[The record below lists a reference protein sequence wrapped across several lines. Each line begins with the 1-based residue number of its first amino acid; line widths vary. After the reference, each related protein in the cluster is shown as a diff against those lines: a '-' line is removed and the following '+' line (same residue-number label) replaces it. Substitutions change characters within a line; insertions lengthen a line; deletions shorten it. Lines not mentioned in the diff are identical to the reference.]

1 MSAGTFACESCG
13 KQYPLKPE
21 YAGRKVKCKCGQVL
35 TVPADAEVDDG
46 TYDIAE
52 PAALAPQPPKPKQSV
67 SSAPAASAGSSS
79 GAAKAPSRGP
89 GQASSSK
96 PASAKPALA
105 YAGSRRPAAASG
117 SHDEAEKAK
126 VVKIAI
132 VVGIVML
139 LVGASVVGLRFLGGD
154 ASGGGAGG
162 VAGGGAGG
170 AANDHDKAARDLMRA
185 DSMTPMSEWFETGP
199 PGKMLG
205 GYSMKQARNLYDNKW
220 KGELGVTEVFVANM
234 PLSLVV
240 VFQLP
245 AEPEKRTAI
254 YEWQAKFHEEQREK
268 VQTDTGGEYL
278 IIKIPMVKF

>member
-52 PAALAPQPPKPKQSV
+52 PAAPAPQPPKPK
-67 SSAPAASAGSSS
+67 PAANPAP
-79 GAAKAPSRGP
+79 GAAKAPSQGAAKPPLRAGKASTSSRAAG
-89 GQASSSK
+89 GQA
-96 PASAKPALA
+96 PLA
-105 YAGSRRPAAASG
+105 YAGSRRSAEAS
-117 SHDEAEKAK
+117 SAHDEAEKAK

-132 VVGIVML
+132 VVGIVMVV
-139 LVGASVVGLRFLGGD
+139 VGASVVGLRVLGGD
-154 ASGGGAGG
+154 SSGGGAGG
-162 VAGGGAGG
+162 GGGGAV
-170 AANDHDKAARDLMRA
+170 AAVNDHDKDARDLIRS

-205 GYSMKQARNLYDNKW
+205 GYSMKQAQNLYENKW
-220 KGELGVTEVFVANM
+220 KGELGVTEVFIANM

-245 AEPEKRTAI
+245 TEPEKRAAI
-254 YEWQAKFHEEQREK
+254 YEWQAKFHAEQREK
-268 VQTDTGGEYL
+268 IQTDTGGEYL
-278 IIKIPMVKF
+278 IIKIPMVKL